1 MLEDGSQIT
10 NHVWSFIWF
19 WCHHGWQW
27 LVQRATW
34 KNRTRK
40 NSVKLTSH
48 FKSRILTWILKNRG
62 NNTHDLLLFPA
73 KMVSIYYEQV
83 LFLKGAFLFFSPLVF
98 KFQSLVKRPIWAG
111 KSEIFKFPLRF
122 KTDKLASSLMAL
134 GMVAIMLLDKSN
146 ILKTGNRTLP
156 VPDEE
161 VWILRW
167 SKKLSLRIKVRRLS
181 NLKLVFF
188 ENP

>member
-1 MLEDGSQIT
+1 MLQDGSQIT

-34 KNRTRK
+34 KNRMK
-40 NSVKLTSH
+40 KIPWNWFYISFHQFFGVN
-48 FKSRILTWILKNRG
+48 FKKS
-62 NNTHDLLLFPA
+62 
-73 KMVSIYYEQV
+73 VSIYYEPV
-83 LFLKGAFLFFSPLVF
+83 LFFKGAFFFFSPLVF

-134 GMVAIMLLDKSN
+134 GMLAIILFDKSN

-156 VPDEE
+156 LPEEE

-181 NLKLVFF
+181 NLK
-188 ENP
+188 